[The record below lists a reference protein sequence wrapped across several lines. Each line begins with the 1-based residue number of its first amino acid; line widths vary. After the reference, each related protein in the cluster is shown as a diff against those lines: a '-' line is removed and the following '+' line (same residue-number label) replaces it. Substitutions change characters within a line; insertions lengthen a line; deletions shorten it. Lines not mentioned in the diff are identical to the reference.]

1 LEIAGR
7 KHSGPDER
15 QRPVTDHFVSAP
27 ASSLRNSL
35 WNLLFRIVS
44 STDHSRTVW
53 TAALRGACLA
63 FFKEP
68 IDLLPAADNDASRAA
83 FRDRFFS
90 LPDHRLYDLFEFLLV
105 DDRAGL
111 KEVDRKLLRRSLNEI
126 LEQEGAPVRL
136 LRDKFVPLP
145 DSLGFDA
152 VATAEEKLDF
162 FDLAAASRHLDAAI
176 AYLSRRPVPA
186 PQEAVR
192 EATLAVAAVV
202 RSLGDKEG
210 KIALGTVVP
219 VAGTFKISS
228 DLLAGMEATLRRCHA
243 VSGLPGSGPVG
254 DAVDPTEATFLVVFC
269 SSVVN
274 YLLTLAGDTP
284 QMSPRVFIPETI
296 RREVAEK
303 G

>member
-1 LEIAGR
+1 M
-7 KHSGPDER
+7 
-15 QRPVTDHFVSAP
+15 
-27 ASSLRNSL
+27 
-35 WNLLFRIVS
+35 S

-53 TAALRGACLA
+53 TAVLRGSCLA

-83 FRDRFFS
+83 FRDRFLS
-90 LPDHRLYDLFEFLLV
+90 LPDHRLYDLIEFLLV

-111 KEVDRKLLRRSLNEI
+111 KEVDRKLIRRSLNEI
-126 LEQEGAPVRL
+126 LDQEGAPVRL

-145 DSLGFDA
+145 DSLGLDA

-162 FDLAAASRHLDAAI
+162 FDLAAASRHLDAAL
-176 AYLSRRPVPA
+176 AYLSRRPVSA
-186 PQEAVR
+186 SQEAVR

-219 VAGTFKISS
+219 VAGAFKISS

-243 VSGLPGSGPVG
+243 VSGLPGAVPDGGPV
-254 DAVDPTEATFLVVFC
+254 DLPEATLLVVFC

-274 YLLTLAGDTP
+274 YLLTLPKAYGE
-284 QMSPRVFIPETI
+284 MG
-296 RREVAEK
+296 EK
-303 G
+303 ESG

>member
-1 LEIAGR
+1 VRVDTVAENR
-7 KHSGPDER
+7 SSH
-15 QRPVTDHFVSAP
+15 

-53 TAALRGACLA
+53 TAALRGSCLA

-68 IDLLPAADNDASRAA
+68 IDDLPAEDNDASRAA
-83 FRDRFFS
+83 FRDRFLS
-90 LPDHRLYDLFEFLLV
+90 LPDYRLYDLFEFLLV
-105 DDRAGL
+105 SDKAGL

-162 FDLAAASRHLDAAI
+162 FDLAAASRHLDAAL

-186 PQEAVR
+186 SQEAVR

-210 KIALGTVVP
+210 KIALGTVAP
-219 VAGTFKISS
+219 LADSFGIPR
-228 DLLAGMEATLRRCHA
+228 DLLTGMEAALRRCHA
-243 VSGLPGSGPVG
+243 VSGLPGAPPDGGS
-254 DAVDPTEATFLVVFC
+254 VDLTEATFLVVFC
-269 SSVVN
+269 SSVIN
-274 YLLTLAGDTP
+274 YLLSMAGGPMRGGHSSTMREDTP
-284 QMSPRVFIPETI
+284 QRDT
-296 RREVAEK
+296 
-303 G
+303 